1 MTNHESC
8 QSPVHVTVLLCLFLF
23 SNFGKKGENRS
34 RKLGLQGRR
43 RELTAVYDPL
53 LFVSCQDNVS

>member
-1 MTNHESC
+1 MK
-8 QSPVHVTVLLCLFLF
+8 VARVLSMSLCLFLF

-34 RKLGLQGRR
+34 RKLGLQGCR

>member
-1 MTNHESC
+1 MTVVRALS
-8 QSPVHVTVLLCLFLF
+8 LCLFLLF
-23 SNFGKKGENRS
+23 SNLGKKGENRS

-53 LFVSCQDNVS
+53 LFVVSCQDNVS